1 MKNILAIVLFAVIF
15 ALVRPVVGRLIK
27 NDKEGEAQ

>member
-27 NDKEGEAQ
+27 KDKEGEEQ

>member
-27 NDKEGEAQ
+27 KDKKGEEQ